1 MKRMPFNPVLFYL
14 IILGTQK
21 MIIISLWFLKK
32 KSLFLPGCSLSRHV
46 LCEDA
51 DNSGDNLI
59 GDETTSDE
67 VSPQN
72 SAADIYTDLNET
84 IPDSSNYESLLS
96 VEPVLNRPT
105 ANETTTVNATSVK
118 KFVCMIDNLEDETLP
133 LSSFQVISISRTDF
147 SKKIQNKS
155 NIVLWLFRWSILQL
169 FYHPWNKIQM

>member
-1 MKRMPFNPVLFYL
+1 MLILPSKDEKNAFQSSIVLSNYIRYPENDHNFSL
-14 IILGTQK
+14 I
-21 MIIISLWFLKK
+21 SEKK
-32 KSLFLPGCSLSRHV
+32 PLFLPGCSLSRHV

-155 NIVLWLFRWSILQL
+155 NIVL
-169 FYHPWNKIQM
+169 

>member
-1 MKRMPFNPVLFYL
+1 
-14 IILGTQK
+14 
-21 MIIISLWFLKK
+21 MIIISLGFLKK

-147 SKKIQNKS
+147 SKKNPKQI
-155 NIVLWLFRWSILQL
+155 
-169 FYHPWNKIQM
+169 